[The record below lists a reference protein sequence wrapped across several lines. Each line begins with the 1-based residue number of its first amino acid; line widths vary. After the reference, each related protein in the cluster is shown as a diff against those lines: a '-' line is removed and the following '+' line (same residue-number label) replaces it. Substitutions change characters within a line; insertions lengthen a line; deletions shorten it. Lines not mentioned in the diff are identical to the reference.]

1 VNGINLPKA
10 LITGG
15 AGFVGRHLAFRLLNM
30 NWEVVVVDNLANG
43 SGGIPPLSGWPLF
56 NPFDYKNF
64 SFINRDCR
72 DYFKSELNEKFDY
85 IFHLA
90 AIVGGRI
97 TIEKNPLAVAEDLAI
112 DSDMWSWATKGNVHK
127 VVNFSSSA
135 AYPVNLQASTDE
147 YISLKEDL
155 ISFDGNIGMPDLT
168 YGWSKLTSEYLGK
181 IAWERHGIKSVV
193 YRPFSGYGK
202 DQDLTYPF
210 PSICKRAVESQN
222 LPTFKVWG
230 NGKQSRDFIHIE
242 DCITGVLAT
251 MDKVDDGSALNLSTG
266 VPTSFLDFARIATRQ
281 CGYSPE
287 IVGDESKPTGVLS
300 RVGDTTKQKL
310 MGFSSSISID
320 KGIVEC
326 IEYFQMHSNETIK

>member
-1 VNGINLPKA
+1 M
-10 LITGG
+10 
-15 AGFVGRHLAFRLLNM
+15 REFRLVNY
-30 NWEVVVVDNLANG
+30 NLE
-43 SGGIPPLSGWPLF
+43 F
-56 NPFDYKNF
+56 Y
-64 SFINRDCR
+64 
-72 DYFKSELNEKFDY
+72 Y

-112 DSDMWSWATKGNVHK
+112 DSDMWSWATKGKVRK

-135 AYPVNLQASTDE
+135 AYPVNLQASTDK

-210 PSICKRAVESQN
+210 SSICKRAVESKN
-222 LPTFKVWG
+222 LPMFKVWG
-230 NGKQSRDFIHIE
+230 N
-242 DCITGVLAT
+242 C
-251 MDKVDDGSALNLSTG
+251 
-266 VPTSFLDFARIATRQ
+266 
-281 CGYSPE
+281 
-287 IVGDESKPTGVLS
+287 
-300 RVGDTTKQKL
+300 
-310 MGFSSSISID
+310 
-320 KGIVEC
+320 
-326 IEYFQMHSNETIK
+326 HSDLP